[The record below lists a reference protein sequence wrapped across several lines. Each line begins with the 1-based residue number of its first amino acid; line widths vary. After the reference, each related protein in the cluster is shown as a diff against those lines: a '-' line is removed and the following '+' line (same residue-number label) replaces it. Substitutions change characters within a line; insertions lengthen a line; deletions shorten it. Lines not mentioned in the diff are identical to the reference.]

1 MFAPTFYQQQPLI
14 YPTSPGYNDLDVL
27 IGELLSVAQ
36 SPFTVFILRSAS
48 VQEKRGIK
56 NVDKT
61 LPLNGTLME
70 WATLLLQ
77 AAVTRGDAP
86 RTAHQWK
93 NAVLFVAEALRNQ
106 GLRPE
111 LLDELWFQANGHVL
125 QFVLDRYVI
134 ISEEAK
140 FFMAQR
146 PLPAFFTGL
155 LCFASH
161 FAKHAVCLGMSPTQY
176 LLKAEELFL
185 QRPFHENGCKVFR
198 KHGWTLY
205 LNDRPDGVFIKT
217 LHLKAAYHPK
227 H

>member
-14 YPTSPGYNDLDVL
+14 YPTSPGNNDLDVF

-86 RTAHQWK
+86 QTAHH
-93 NAVLFVAEALRNQ
+93 AVLFVAEALRNQ

-185 QRPFHENGCKVFR
+185 LRPFHENGCKVFR
-198 KHGWTLY
+198 KHG
-205 LNDRPDGVFIKT
+205 
-217 LHLKAAYHPK
+217 
-227 H
+227 